1 MNLWS
6 HRFSQN
12 TNKKLSEFLPCV
24 VRAEILSFFCSYFG
38 RNDDFINSFW
48 NCLTFTMYRKSNHKF
63 VLPNNT
69 WKNTNIVEYSTL
81 QNCRNFH
88 YCPVQTQK
96 GTRFIWV
103 FIALGIY
110 NFELCVKNQQMDR
123 ACQKLNPKIESKG
136 GRVTKNKPE
145 FDFDFRMWVHLAGV
159 VETL

>member
-1 MNLWS
+1 M
-6 HRFSQN
+6 
-12 TNKKLSEFLPCV
+12 KKHQQKTLYKI
-24 VRAEILSFFCSYFG
+24 AEI
-38 RNDDFINSFW
+38 
-48 NCLTFTMYRKSNHKF
+48 FTTALFRHK
-63 VLPNNT
+63 
-69 WKNTNIVEYSTL
+69 
-81 QNCRNFH
+81 
-88 YCPVQTQK
+88 K

-103 FIALGIY
+103 FIALGIC

>member
-6 HRFSQN
+6 HRFSQKISQDFCPHY
-12 TNKKLSEFLPCV
+12 TT
-24 VRAEILSFFCSYFG
+24 EILPIFCLYFG

-48 NCLTFTMYRKSNHKF
+48 NCLTFTMYRKSNHIF

-69 WKNTNIVEYSTL
+69 WKNTIIVGYSTL
-81 QNCRNFH
+81 QNCRDFH

-96 GTRFIWV
+96 RKRFIWV
-103 FIALGIY
+103 FIALWIY

-145 FDFDFRMWVHLAGV
+145 LDFDFRMWVHLAWV
-159 VETL
+159 VEGL